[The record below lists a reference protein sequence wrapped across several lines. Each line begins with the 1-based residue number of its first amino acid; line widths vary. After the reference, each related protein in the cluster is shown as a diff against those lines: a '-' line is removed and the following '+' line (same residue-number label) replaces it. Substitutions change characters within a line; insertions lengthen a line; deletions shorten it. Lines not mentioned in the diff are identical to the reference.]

1 MFKMLLFSN
10 IVKIYDMLKNISI
23 KVYIKI
29 GLNQKKQI
37 KIIDLQ

>member
-23 KVYIKI
+23 KVYIEI